1 MDTPLRHPTLA
12 CPMATYHCQR
22 GGESQRI
29 PKVSDDGRMSY
40 EEITEKHLQD
50 WVASCLTGSNSCDR
64 YGRVAQGRD
73 EWASSL
79 GTRGDVRRV
88 GLGSGPGAKVDK
100 QLPRYGR

>member
-1 MDTPLRHPTLA
+1 
-12 CPMATYHCQR
+12 MATYHCQR

-79 GTRGDVRRV
+79 GTRGDVRGV
-88 GLGSGPGAKVDK
+88 GLGGPSGPGAKMDK
-100 QLPRYGR
+100 QLSGYGK